1 MIGHNGY
8 KMADMVEAVAM
19 DMVEASKSKPL
30 IREED

>member
-19 DMVEASKSKPL
+19 EMVEASKSKPH
-30 IREED
+30 IREAE